1 MALHTLE
8 PSRAM
13 LHGRFSRELPPA
25 LTIDPGDTV
34 RLRTLQAGWAT
45 GPRPSDRPG
54 DRAPSFAPRDPER
67 DDGHALC
74 GPIAIRGAEPGM
86 APTLE
91 WMRLTFRVELPLS
104 VDTLEQHPFSDQTF
118 LPQSDSPLIV
128 FVCPSRPDGA
138 PDAAGA
144 RAFHLPATM
153 GVTFRRGVWHR
164 SLAPLAAPSVFAM
177 AMARTGRG
185 DDSLVAKLDPPVE
198 VVA

>member
-1 MALHTLE
+1 MSIKVE
-8 PSRAM
+8 PMSAEAFQPFGNVIA
-13 LHGRFSRELPPA
+13 HAAGAVIADASGAFS
-25 LTIDPGDTV
+25 
-34 RLRTLQAGWAT
+34 
-45 GPRPSDRPG
+45 
-54 DRAPSFAPRDPER
+54 
-67 DDGHALC
+67 
-74 GPIAIRGAEPGM
+74 GAEPGM